1 MVNIIVKLCRIEYN
15 NYFYSP
21 FKLKVR
27 PKFELDKIKIEGPG
41 VSDSRGVKASVPTY
55 FVVDA
60 TDAGSGKLDLRI
72 MVSMKCKKTL
82 AELSYESYQ
91 LITAYKSYRDR
102 TAIRDRWKSKKTN
115 RICIK

>member
-1 MVNIIVKLCRIEYN
+1 MCIRL
-15 NYFYSP
+15 FYDRRHITFYLFFIFLFSP
-21 FKLKVR
+21 FKLRVR

-72 MVSMKCKKTL
+72 MVSFSGNIMFFDF
-82 AELSYESYQ
+82 
-91 LITAYKSYRDR
+91 LISVVK
-102 TAIRDRWKSKKTN
+102 
-115 RICIK
+115 IC

>member
-1 MVNIIVKLCRIEYN
+1 MCIRPFYDRRPSPFS
-15 NYFYSP
+15 YFLFSP
-21 FKLKVR
+21 FKLRVR

-72 MVSMKCKKTL
+72 MVSYCGKYYVLTL
-82 AELSYESYQ
+82 SNGML
-91 LITAYKSYRDR
+91 
-102 TAIRDRWKSKKTN
+102 
-115 RICIK
+115 

>member
-1 MVNIIVKLCRIEYN
+1 MIDVHVV
-15 NYFYSP
+15 FFVFSP

-72 MVSMKCKKTL
+72 MVS
-82 AELSYESYQ
+82 
-91 LITAYKSYRDR
+91 
-102 TAIRDRWKSKKTN
+102 
-115 RICIK
+115 